1 MNECESNSA
10 SAFGPCIN
18 AESCQNYPG
27 SFECVCQSGWAGKT
41 CSKNIDDCQ
50 GKCENGATCIDLV
63 NDYYCTCPIGFAG
76 KCQLFT
82 HNVKEREVNKDL
94 LILLQRQKLF
104 RKYK

>member
-18 AESCQNYPG
+18 AESCRNYPG

-76 KCQLFT
+76 KWQPVILKLET
-82 HNVKEREVNKDL
+82 EVNFSFFVFLKVK
-94 LILLQRQKLF
+94 IVQKI
-104 RKYK
+104 